1 MGSGGPLCQQE
12 LARMSPTSPEY
23 RRTTAR
29 LAAACL
35 AVIAFG
41 AALLVAGPSPVAAA
55 PGVYA
60 AWTFEEVVDGDGR
73 HQAYEGTMTVPDLPA
88 ATWTTDARADSAVE
102 SGASTW
108 LPVGSPFG
116 AVYGSS
122 QAQPYLRLRP
132 MADTPTGPSTT
143 TYTFASPTPGSGWA
157 FALGDVDAD
166 QVEVSATDAQGA
178 PVPVAGLGFQSVFNF
193 CDASPRS
200 STCSSQTMP
209 YDLPSW
215 QPATTSGLLIGNAL
229 ASDTTGASGWF
240 QPTVPLK
247 TLTFVYTARSGFPV
261 YQTWFAALPGVGT
274 TTSTSTST
282 TSTSTSSTSTSTSTT
297 STSTTSTSTT
307 STSTPT
313 SSTTSTST
321 TVPASTTTSTVPG
334 STTTTAP
341 GSTTT
346 APPLPGGHHP
356 PGPGLHQGGGRRLP
370 ATGRALGGLTLVG
383 LGLVGAGLAALRL
396 RPRRA

>member
-1 MGSGGPLCQQE
+1 MT
-12 LARMSPTSPEY
+12 PTSAAPN
-23 RRTTAR
+23 RRTTTR
-29 LAAACL
+29 VAAACT
-35 AVIAFG
+35 AVVAFG

-60 AWTFEEVVDGDGR
+60 AWTFDEVVDGDGR
-73 HQAYEGTMTVPDLPA
+73 HQAYEGTMTLPDVPA
-88 ATWTTDARADSAVE
+88 ATWTSDARSDSAVE

-108 LPVGSPFG
+108 LPDGSPFG
-116 AVYGSS
+116 GVYGSS
-122 QAQPYLRLRP
+122 QGQPYLRLRP
-132 MADTPTGPSTT
+132 MADTPTGASTT
-143 TYTFASPTPGSGWA
+143 TYTFASPTPASGWA

-166 QVEVSATDAQGA
+166 QVEVSATDAMGA
-178 PVPVAGLGFQSVFNF
+178 PVPVAGLGFQGVFNL

-200 STCSSQTMP
+200 STCSGLTEP

-215 QPATTSGLLIGNAL
+215 QPGPTSGLLIGNDA
-229 ASDTTGASGWF
+229 ANDTIGASGWF
-240 QPTVPLK
+240 QPSVPLK
-247 TLTFVYTARSGFPV
+247 TLTFVYTRRSGLPV
-261 YQTWFAALPGVGT
+261 YQTWFAALPGIGT

-282 TSTSTSSTSTSTSTT
+282 TSTSTSTTSATSTSTTSTT

-307 STSTPT
+307 STTSTTTPT

-321 TVPASTTTSTVPG
+321 TVPASTTSTVPG
-334 STTTTAP
+334 STTT
-341 GSTTT
+341 
-346 APPLPGGHHP
+346 APPVRGGHHP